1 MPTAMQS
8 MNTTHIKNLMNP
20 TILSRS
26 TMAKPIEDTVHT
38 TKTIHTNSVI
48 ILAWHYVK
56 QSLSLVDNQRK
67 FKQLSS
73 A

>member
-1 MPTAMQS
+1 
-8 MNTTHIKNLMNP
+8 
-20 TILSRS
+20 
-26 TMAKPIEDTVHT
+26 MAKPIEDTVHT